1 MIKDYERKAMLDPD
15 YSVANHIY
23 ADEIGEIMSIV
34 TKEDGA
40 EKIGNTLYS
49 AITKAFVLGY
59 IRGTGK
65 KKYAPD
71 KSIQFA
77 SESHIMEMALARLRE
92 LLASAGLSPEEA
104 DILLFQFLEEEAYPY
119 VELMDIYRK
128 TPERFW
134 KLIEP
139 KNEA

>member
-1 MIKDYERKAMLDPD
+1 MIKDYEKKAMLEPD

-40 EKIGNTLYS
+40 EKIGNILYS

-65 KKYAPD
+65 KKYTPD
-71 KSIQFA
+71 KT
-77 SESHIMEMALARLRE
+77 
-92 LLASAGLSPEEA
+92 
-104 DILLFQFLEEEAYPY
+104 
-119 VELMDIYRK
+119 V
-128 TPERFW
+128 
-134 KLIEP
+134 
-139 KNEA
+139 